1 MTTLVQ
7 DTERSTDGTFRAQ
20 VRAALARELPDILGE
35 PANGV
40 FPRATSEA
48 QRAKRHAWATE
59 VLRDIAVS
67 SAWLDRVCWL
77 LAGEPQIQAFPPASA
92 AVPQP
97 VSDVQ
102 IIARL
107 RGLINDLSGVQAG
120 E

>member
-7 DTERSTDGTFRAQ
+7 DTERSTDAVFRAQ
-20 VRAALARELPDILGE
+20 VRAAIARELPDILGE
-35 PANGV
+35 TVGT

-48 QRAKRHAWATE
+48 QRVKRHAWAVE
-59 VLRDIAVS
+59 VLRDISLS
-67 SAWLDRVCWL
+67 SAWLDRVCWM
-77 LAGEPQIQAFPPASA
+77 LAGEPQIQAFPPATP

-102 IIARL
+102 IIGRL
-107 RGLINDLSGVQAG
+107 RGLINDFAGVQAG